1 MSRKLFIGSSSEA
14 IKFAQIVKK
23 VLDSH
28 FDVTIWDEK
37 VFKSSVFKINQ
48 NYLTAL
54 LKASLE
60 YDFGILIGSKD
71 DLIQCRGS
79 EFLQPRDNVLFELG
93 LFTGRLGISKCAFLV
108 ENGAKTLSDLSG
120 VTLANFET
128 NDESSLIHA
137 TERIRE
143 LFLSNMDHEINFFP
157 STTLANV
164 YFENYIYPT
173 CKHIITKGGY
183 LMNFKK
189 YNTCEIK
196 VIIPD
201 RITEDINLQFEKL
214 KKKFKTKNDKFH
226 YEGRPRN
233 ITIETQVKNKKLV
246 IIDFPTILSGINYA
260 INQHLPTEFNKK
272 DSDYMMILN
281 RELVRFVATL
291 DERIKANEFDK
302 LVVIQKE
309 SEL

>member
-1 MSRKLFIGSSSEA
+1 MKKKLFIGSSSEA
-14 IKFAQIVKK
+14 VNFAKVVKK
-23 VLDSH
+23 VLDEH

-37 VFKSSVFKINQ
+37 IFRSSIFKINQ

-79 EFLQPRDNVLFELG
+79 KFQQPRDNVLFELG
-93 LFTGRLGISKCAFLV
+93 LFTGRLGISRCAFLV

-120 VTLANFET
+120 ITLANFDN
-128 NDESSLIHA
+128 NDENSLIQA
-137 TERIRE
+137 TERIRD
-143 LFLSNMDHEINFFP
+143 LFLSNLDYEINFFP

-173 CKHIITKGGY
+173 CKHIIKNGGY
-183 LMNFKK
+183 LLNFRKYKK
-189 YNTCEIK
+189 CEIK

-201 RITEDINLQFEKL
+201 RITDDINLQFEKL
-214 KKKFKTKNDKFH
+214 KKRFKTKNVKFH

-233 ITIETQVKNKKLV
+233 IIIETQTKNKMLV
-246 IIDFPTILSGINYA
+246 IIDFPTIISGINYA
-260 INQHLPTEFNKK
+260 IKQHLPTEFNKK
-272 DSDYMMILN
+272 DSDYTMILN
-281 RELVRFVATL
+281 RELARFVATL
-291 DERIKANEFDK
+291 EVRIKENEFDE